1 MWPLQGNSTFEENR
15 LTLVVHAGGGMK
27 AETSQAIEQLLSR
40 SGFVKQGS
48 PESMGEETVHYYTK
62 EGGEGIDALINTLKR
77 FPGVTAAYIKPAGT
91 PPI

>member
-1 MWPLQGNSTFEENR
+1 
-15 LTLVVHAGGGMK
+15 MK

-48 PESMGEETVHYYTK
+48 SESMGDETLHYYAK
-62 EGGEGIDALINTLKR
+62 EGEEEIDALINTVRR
-77 FPGVTAAYIKPAGT
+77 FPGVTAAYTKPAGT